1 MATIIRQAYIDK
13 IEKYL
18 GKETIIV
25 LVGQRRVG
33 KSYMMKTVRDQKAS
47 NPDNNIIYIDKEKRE
62 FDSIRNYQDLNQ
74 YIDEHFVA
82 SKHNYILIDE
92 IQDITEFERSIRS
105 FRTEPNTDIIITGS
119 NAKMLSNELSTLI
132 GGRYKEI
139 YIQSLSYKEFLVF
152 HQLPDNDDS
161 LAKYIQYGGL
171 PGLAK
176 IGLEEDDAR
185 EYQMDIF
192 HTVLLKNVIMRN
204 RIRNVPFLENL
215 VRFLADNTGKLI
227 SANSIAKYMKS
238 QGESI
243 TSTVI
248 INYIS
253 FLCEAYILHK
263 VNRFDIHGKRIFET
277 NDKFYF
283 EDNGI
288 RNALAGG
295 TREGDIEKV
304 IENII
309 YQHLIRLGYQV
320 YVGQLQAGEIDF
332 VCTKPDGQRIYVQ
345 ASYIIADMATREREF
360 GNLRAI
366 NDNYPKYVISMTPLL
381 TRNDD
386 NGITH
391 LHLRKF
397 LKEGLSGTRCKST
410 KFQTDMQIIL
420 RKRPSLPLLKQ
431 IKKKRAYLV
440 RANTETFANFA
451 NEK

>member
-139 YIQSLSYKEFLVF
+139 YIQSLSYEEFLVF

-192 HTVLLKNVIMRN
+192 HTVLLKDVIMRN

-295 TREGDIEKV
+295 TREGDIEKM

-397 LKEGLSGTRCKST
+397 LKEG
-410 KFQTDMQIIL
+410 F
-420 RKRPSLPLLKQ
+420 
-431 IKKKRAYLV
+431 
-440 RANTETFANFA
+440 
-451 NEK
+451 

>member
-1 MATIIRQAYIDK
+1 MATIIRQSYTDK

-33 KSYMMKTVRDQKAS
+33 KSCMMKMIRDRKKADDS
-47 NPDNNIIYIDKEKRE
+47 NNIIFIDKEKRE
-62 FDSIRNYQDLNQ
+62 FDNIQTYQDLND
-74 YIDEHFVA
+74 YIGEHFL
-82 SKHNYILIDE
+82 SDKHNYILIDE
-92 IQDITEFERSIRS
+92 IQDIREFERSIRS
-105 FRTEPNTDIIITGS
+105 YRTEPNTDIIITGS
-119 NAKMLSNELSTLI
+119 NARMLSNELSTLI

-139 YIQSLSYKEFLVF
+139 YIQSLSYNEFLEF
-152 HQLPDNDDS
+152 HQLSDNDEA
-161 LAKYIQYGGL
+161 LALYILYGGL

-185 EYQMDIF
+185 EYQMDIY
-192 HTVLLKNVIMRN
+192 HTVLLKDVIMRN
-204 RIRNVPFLENL
+204 QIRNVPFLENL

-243 TSTVI
+243 TSTAI

-263 VNRFDIHGKRIFET
+263 VNRYDIHGKRIFET

-288 RNALAGG
+288 RNAIAGG

-309 YQHLIRLGYQV
+309 YQNLIRLGYQV

-332 VCTKPDGQRIYVQ
+332 VCTRPGGERIYVQ
-345 ASYIIADMATREREF
+345 ASYIIADDATREREF

-366 NDNYPKYVISMTPLL
+366 KDNYPKYVISMTPLL
-381 TRNDD
+381 TKNDD
-386 NGITH
+386 DGITH

-397 LKEGLSGTRCKST
+397 LTEG
-410 KFQTDMQIIL
+410 I
-420 RKRPSLPLLKQ
+420 
-431 IKKKRAYLV
+431 
-440 RANTETFANFA
+440 
-451 NEK
+451 

>member
-1 MATIIRQAYIDK
+1 MATIRRQSYIDK

-33 KSYMMKTVRDQKAS
+33 KSCILKMIRDDKKS
-47 NPDNNIIYIDKEKRE
+47 DSGNNVIYIDKEKWQY
-62 FDSIRNYQDLNQ
+62 DAIQTYKDLNE
-74 YIDEHFVA
+74 YIERYWVND
-82 SKHNYILIDE
+82 KHNYILIDE
-92 IQDITEFERSIRS
+92 VQDIEEFERSVRS

-119 NAKMLSNELSTLI
+119 NARMLSNELSTLI

-139 YIQSLSYKEFLVF
+139 YIQSLSYNEFLEF
-152 HQLPDNDDS
+152 HNLSDNDES
-161 LAKYIQYGGL
+161 LSLYIQYGGM

-185 EYQMDIF
+185 EYQTDIY
-192 HTVLLKNVIMRN
+192 HTVLLKDVIMRN
-204 RIRNVPFLENL
+204 QIRNVHFLENL
-215 VRFLADNTGKLI
+215 VRFLADNIGKLI

-243 TSTVI
+243 TSSVV

-263 VNRFDIHGKRIFET
+263 VNRYDIHGKRVFEN

-283 EDNGI
+283 EDNGV
-288 RNALAGG
+288 RNAIAGG

-309 YQHLIRLGYQV
+309 YEHLIRLGYQV

-332 VCTKPDGQRIYVQ
+332 VCTKPEGQRIYVQ
-345 ASYIIADMATREREF
+345 ASFIIAEQATREREF
-360 GNLRAI
+360 GNLRSI
-366 NDNYPKYVISMTPLL
+366 KDNYPKYVISMTPLL
-381 TRNDD
+381 TKNDD
-386 NGITH
+386 DGITH
-391 LHLRKF
+391 IHLRKF
-397 LKEGLSGTRCKST
+397 LREGL
-410 KFQTDMQIIL
+410 
-420 RKRPSLPLLKQ
+420 
-431 IKKKRAYLV
+431 
-440 RANTETFANFA
+440 
-451 NEK
+451 

>member
-1 MATIIRQAYIDK
+1 MQKNSFIKNKNMEVINRQVYIDK

-33 KSYMMKTVRDQKAS
+33 KSYIMKMIRDKKLKEA
-47 NPDNNIIYIDKEKRE
+47 NNNVIYIDKEKRE
-62 FDSIRNYQDLNQ
+62 FDEIQDYQTLNH
-74 YIDEHFVA
+74 YIDAHF
-82 SKHNYILIDE
+82 STDKHNYILIDE
-92 IQDITEFERSIRS
+92 IQDIKEFERSIRS
-105 FRTEPNTDIIITGS
+105 FRTEANTEIIITGS
-119 NAKMLSNELSTLI
+119 NARMLSNELSTLI

-139 YIQSLSYKEFLVF
+139 YIQSLNYNEFLEF
-152 HQLPDNDDS
+152 HQIPDNDES
-161 LAKYIQYGGL
+161 LSKYIQYGGL
-171 PGLAK
+171 PGLAR
-176 IGLEEDDAR
+176 IGLDEDDAR
-185 EYQMDIF
+185 EYQMDIC
-192 HTVLLKNVIMRN
+192 HTVLLKDVIMRN
-204 RIRNVPFLENL
+204 KIRNVPFLENL

-243 TSTVI
+243 TSAVI

-253 FLCEAYILHK
+253 YLCEAYILHK
-263 VNRFDIHGKRIFET
+263 VSRYDIHGKRIFET

-288 RNALAGG
+288 RNAIAGG

-309 YQHLIRLGYQV
+309 YQNLVRSGYQV

-332 VCTKPDGQRIYVQ
+332 VCTKPEGQRIYVQ
-345 ASYIIADMATREREF
+345 AAYIIADSATREREF

-366 NDNYPKYVISMTPLL
+366 KDNYPKYVISMTPLL

-397 LKEGLSGTRCKST
+397 LKEGLVS
-410 KFQTDMQIIL
+410 
-420 RKRPSLPLLKQ
+420 
-431 IKKKRAYLV
+431 
-440 RANTETFANFA
+440 
-451 NEK
+451 

>member
-139 YIQSLSYKEFLVF
+139 YIQSLSYEEFLVF

-288 RNALAGG
+288 HNALAGG

-397 LKEGLSGTRCKST
+397 LKEGL
-410 KFQTDMQIIL
+410 
-420 RKRPSLPLLKQ
+420 
-431 IKKKRAYLV
+431 
-440 RANTETFANFA
+440 
-451 NEK
+451 

>member
-1 MATIIRQAYIDK
+1 MATIRRQSYIDK

-33 KSYMMKTVRDQKAS
+33 KSCILKMIRDDKMADS
-47 NPDNNIIYIDKEKRE
+47 GNNVIYIDKEKWQY
-62 FDSIRNYQDLNQ
+62 DAIQTYKDLNE
-74 YIDEHFVA
+74 YIE
-82 SKHNYILIDE
+82 KHWANDKYNYILIDE
-92 IQDITEFERSIRS
+92 VQDIEEFERSVRS

-119 NAKMLSNELSTLI
+119 NASMLSNELSTLI

-139 YIQSLSYKEFLVF
+139 YIQSLSYNEFLEF
-152 HQLPDNDDS
+152 HNLSDNDES
-161 LAKYIQYGGL
+161 LSLYIQYGGM

-185 EYQMDIF
+185 EYQIDIY
-192 HTVLLKNVIMRN
+192 HTVLLKDVIMRN
-204 RIRNVPFLENL
+204 QIRNVPFLENL
-215 VRFLADNTGKLI
+215 VRFLADNIGKLI

-243 TSTVI
+243 TSSVV

-263 VNRFDIHGKRIFET
+263 VNRYDIHGKRVFEN

-283 EDNGI
+283 EDNGV
-288 RNALAGG
+288 RNAIAGG

-309 YQHLIRLGYQV
+309 YEHLIRLGYQV

-332 VCTKPDGQRIYVQ
+332 VCTKPEGQRIYVQ
-345 ASYIIADMATREREF
+345 ASFIIAEQATREREF
-360 GNLRAI
+360 GNLRSI
-366 NDNYPKYVISMTPLL
+366 KDNYPKYVISMTPLL
-381 TRNDD
+381 TKNDD
-386 NGITH
+386 DGITH
-391 LHLRKF
+391 IHLRKF
-397 LKEGLSGTRCKST
+397 LREGL
-410 KFQTDMQIIL
+410 
-420 RKRPSLPLLKQ
+420 
-431 IKKKRAYLV
+431 
-440 RANTETFANFA
+440 
-451 NEK
+451 

>member
-74 YIDEHFVA
+74 YIDEHFVT

-105 FRTEPNTDIIITGS
+105 YRTEPNTDIIITGS

-139 YIQSLSYKEFLVF
+139 YIQSLSYEEFLVF

-192 HTVLLKNVIMRN
+192 HTVLLKDVIMRN

-397 LKEGLSGTRCKST
+397 LKEG
-410 KFQTDMQIIL
+410 F
-420 RKRPSLPLLKQ
+420 
-431 IKKKRAYLV
+431 
-440 RANTETFANFA
+440 
-451 NEK
+451 

>member
-139 YIQSLSYKEFLVF
+139 YIQSLSYEEFLVF

-192 HTVLLKNVIMRN
+192 HTVLLKDVIMRN

-332 VCTKPDGQRIYVQ
+332 VCTKPDSQRIYVQ
-345 ASYIIADMATREREF
+345 ASYIVADMATREREF
-360 GNLRAI
+360 GNLKAI

-397 LKEGLSGTRCKST
+397 LREGL
-410 KFQTDMQIIL
+410 
-420 RKRPSLPLLKQ
+420 
-431 IKKKRAYLV
+431 
-440 RANTETFANFA
+440 
-451 NEK
+451 